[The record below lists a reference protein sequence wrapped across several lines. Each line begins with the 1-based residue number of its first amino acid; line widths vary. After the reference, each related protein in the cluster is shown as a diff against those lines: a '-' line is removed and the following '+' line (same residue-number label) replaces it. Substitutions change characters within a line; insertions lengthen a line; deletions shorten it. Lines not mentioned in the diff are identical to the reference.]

1 MTKYIL
7 FSFCLVLIYPLGV
20 DLHLT
25 GLTAIANDLN
35 ASEVTL
41 PLPLP
46 HSVSE
51 QLDISFILLWHKR
64 HAYNSKVL
72 WLRETIKNSVNQF
85 MQKNSR

>member
-35 ASEVTL
+35 ASEATL
-41 PLPLP
+41 
-46 HSVSE
+46 H
-51 QLDISFILLWHKR
+51 
-64 HAYNSKVL
+64 
-72 WLRETIKNSVNQF
+72 QF
-85 MQKNSR
+85 MHKNTD

>member
-35 ASEVTL
+35 ASEATL
-41 PLPLP
+41 HQAFSIYLMGMVSSMLVAGWCSQLYCLEPLF
-46 HSVSE
+46 SY
-51 QLDISFILLWHKR
+51 WHHLMR
-64 HAYNSKVL
+64 VF
-72 WLRETIKNSVNQF
+72 R
-85 MQKNSR
+85 